1 MEDPQISSSKSTEND
16 NITNMSTT
24 SDVTLGKNITSI
36 DILPGPEAHDV
47 VQPKKTTEA
56 SEGFTLLHNQ
66 DLPKEVY
73 TNISC
78 TQQDAGGIQR
88 TGSLEDPQV
97 SFAKN
102 TETKAIS
109 LEATNENMT
118 ELRNRM
124 ESKPKTEHT
133 KFTDKELKTD
143 EKIQE
148 EILKMSS
155 VTESNTEVQSKE
167 TNEALEAAVSKLHNQ
182 EIPVKKNN
190 SVTESK
196 EMYTCTY
203 EDIEGIQRT
212 ESLEDPQVS
221 FVKPTEAESVSVE
234 ATNESI
240 KALKISTE
248 QKKEINKELKSD
260 ETETIQDERLKKS
273 SVTEAKTEVRS
284 QETHAA
290 LESTEG
296 VAKLDDQEIPMEVT
310 AIQACTEKD
319 IGGVQVTG
327 SLVDS
332 QEGFVKSKVI
342 ETVTVEATKESLKVL
357 RNIVENKPK
366 LDEREENA
374 TDEQL
379 KTDETEKKEEIL
391 KKSSVTEVH
400 SEVQSKETKE
410 ALETPES
417 VTLLNKRNS
426 PEEVCTHEDVEGI
439 QKAGFLEDTQ
449 VISSTSTEEVHVTN
463 MNSKSEQ
470 DTSVILVI
478 GSPVTKA
485 NSGVQSKET
494 HTALKAHEKMTHEDV
509 GGIQQTGSLEDP
521 EVSSFDSSEN
531 VNITNLSVEA
541 EQKTMLTDSSPLTEA
556 HTEVQSKETHK
567 ALEAPEDVTSLHNP
581 DLPVEVIARKDLMQ
595 RTGSLEDPQI
605 TSTNSTE
612 NVNAADLRSDKDP
625 LPITEA
631 NTNVHSKETH
641 EALEAPKGVIVQ
653 DNQDLPEKVT
663 NEDKEGSQRT
673 SSLEDPQISF
683 SNSKGNVDGSPVS
696 EAHTEVQS
704 KKTHEALE
712 APEGVIVQDGQEL
725 PVNVT
730 NEDKEGSQ
738 RTSSLEDPPESS
750 PNSTENVNDTNLS
763 AKAEQ
768 DILLGDRSPVIEAQ
782 NKVQSKETNYELKI
796 PEDITLQDNRDLPEE
811 SHMNLTCMQK
821 NVGSIQRTS
830 SLEDPPESSPNSTE
844 NVNHTNL
851 SAKAEQDII
860 LSDGSSVSEAHT
872 KVQSKETHKALEAPT
887 GVILQDSQ
895 DLRPEKM
902 TNEDKGDSQKT
913 SSLEDPPESSP
924 NSTENVNDTN
934 LSAKEKQ
941 DITLSHRPPAIETE
955 NKDKSK
961 ETNDALEIPEDITL
975 QDNQDLPKKSHM
987 NLTCMQKD
995 IGSIQRTGS
1004 LEDPPESS
1012 PNSTENVNDTNLS
1025 MKAEQDITLSD
1036 GSPVS
1041 EAHTRVQSKETH
1053 ETLEAPECVIL
1064 QYSQD
1069 LPVNVTHKVKRDI
1082 QRASSIED
1090 PQVSSSNSKGN
1101 VHVANLSAK
1110 AKQDITLSHRP
1121 PAIEAQNEGQSKETN
1136 EALEIPEDITLQYN
1150 RDLPEESHMNLTC
1163 MQKDIGSI
1171 QRTGSLEDPQENV
1184 NDTNLSTKAEQDIT
1198 LSDGSSVNEAHTQV
1212 QSKETHKALEAPTGV
1227 ILQDSEDLR
1236 PEKVTN
1242 EDKGGSQST
1251 SLLEDPQI
1259 STFNRKGNVNVTNL
1273 SAKAEKEI
1281 PLSDGSPVTEAH
1293 TQVQSKEG
1301 VVLLTNQ
1308 DLTEKVG
1315 LNVACT
1321 QKDIGSILTAG
1332 FPEDPQVSFA
1342 KSTENINVANLSSK
1356 SEEDITLIDVIDDS
1370 QVHSF
1375 TCNESNLN
1383 SEAEH
1388 NAQAESAKQTQIF
1401 IQSETNIESVTN
1413 SENQREGVDI
1423 LEQLDLQRVKPIC
1436 SSTPELV
1443 SDQAHFTLLEA
1454 TPAPLLDH
1462 LHDSQQQGD
1471 HSQTVE
1477 PCESISEHETTH
1489 HNHSIGGVDDE
1500 KHVPEASADTTAID
1514 FGYADAK
1521 PEHGQE
1527 MNRSLDT
1534 CPLESENVFR
1544 LGSEVGIYSVV
1555 RGNTRNISKAGVE
1568 AKKEEEEEEEE
1579 EASALEEASAPAVE
1593 SALPLTTPTM
1603 PEMIESERV
1612 VGEKEID
1619 DAVQRAA
1626 ATVTLKAP
1634 RKENLVQ
1641 ITKLQESDQSL
1652 LPSSAGTECE
1662 IIASIDENS
1671 EISSETNSSP
1681 TEKAEKVE
1689 TTFEVGCSSKM
1700 PHSSEKDEKKGGGP
1714 PVDGSPGKGTLSA
1727 TAEKETS
1734 AKNAENRTVISTSPL
1749 GLYDRRDWK
1758 GKSSESLERK
1768 GKGGTEASEEEGRER
1783 EQGGVQTVFTQQ
1795 AAHTKGLSLTE
1806 TETHPLHDNP
1816 QPMVSSQQRGEP
1828 VTSVTTC
1835 RAETALPPIT
1845 SSRTEV
1851 CSSANLSSPLSIST
1865 ETARKAPTKSE
1876 AHLNES
1882 WTESAL
1888 EEKLPSSDKSQLPA
1902 ASADGKDSAV
1912 QASDQQVQSTS
1923 VLTQTPDSGTRMV
1936 KKGTEKD
1943 TIQRI
1948 EDQRPL
1954 STSHLEMRD
1963 VTGTFRNVEG
1973 IACAN
1978 ENVDSPGNVNENT
1991 VLSSKVNGFAS
2002 LPPLT
2007 FHENLHHPVSETS
2020 FNFQGFLSTGPA
2032 EALQKTTTSESPW
2045 EALRKTGTTAVN
2057 ETIQKHDGN
2066 DTKDETVENVTG
2078 KSSGG
2083 TPSQPIVTNV
2093 SMNALNTAEE
2103 SRNLEV
2109 IQENEE
2115 AEKQTINLTLGMTH
2129 NSPED
2134 ALSSEPTSKKHNA
2147 GLQDTTVPERESNK
2161 GLSCTVLHPGG
2172 DPIVSDGDVQKKTG
2186 VFVTIKEV
2194 NEKDP
2199 ESVEYNVDV
2208 AVIRD
2213 KTCLSDRT
2221 QQESELTD
2229 ESNLPGGVEESSM
2242 MSEVKP
2248 LLSASK
2254 GSETENDLPVYST
2267 NNTACISQQRQESE
2281 PEQTPAILNGCCQI
2295 KPEDHTQDL
2304 QNQEKPLSLS
2314 VPLSQ
2319 GSETDN
2325 TLPVLSTNN
2334 SSGISQQSQK
2344 SEQPDHPP
2352 EVSKICSQIKPEDQI
2367 QVFKNQTDS
2376 GHDNGAVP
2384 EIAKDFGGT
2393 KDLTSPAMDVLD
2405 QLEGN
2410 ISLPNIQSDPKVPI
2424 VLRPPG
2430 PMLSH
2435 IEFIND
2441 CDISFPGKE
2450 VQFSSDHKKISTLNN
2465 GNDVEAGARGDTVR
2479 KTEENCKTEEK
2490 KGEKEQND
2498 VLFSTDVLAANVMT
2512 TPESSMQ
2519 KSQLAPIN
2527 VELHKAGLAG
2537 ESLNNDGNPSERKDV
2552 MINEDTEVSNKQS
2565 NTAKGS
2571 DSAIIPTK
2579 DIIESFTKPETE
2591 QNIETLLHSRTHH
2604 HDEKINRKMSPA
2616 NTIDLSSDHSS
2627 SVDVSADNQ
2636 ASSTQNSLRGTESF
2650 IPEESSR
2657 IESFKSIST
2666 VTAQP
2671 SAFDVTT
2678 STLSNMAKNVVKDDI
2693 VVLAG
2698 PEQLIPVN
2706 TKEIHDKYDSEE
2718 IQRKTHL
2725 RQQEKIQLIEEQ
2737 YSTVKQNASEDEKHC
2752 DEPYNSFEN
2761 QITEKEQV
2769 AKDLKEEKT
2778 NTSTEQTE
2786 NYRKSE
2792 EELKKEYTNKKH
2804 GDHKETAKEK
2814 DDKEEKPVDETVPGK
2829 TLKATVLSDPDLVSP
2844 GLPSIDQGCG
2854 RSLIEGTHPFMDQ
2867 DLSVALPVVQESCCE
2882 IDQIKDQKILSEL
2895 DCPVPNMNFQPL
2907 GPKQPQEL
2915 QCTAVLCE
2923 GLQMHEG
2930 VCQEETMVNDLS
2942 SQDQDIKL
2950 IPDSNGGAE
2959 NVCSSLGNSESISLL
2974 GNNEKES
2981 EKELEAKVS
2990 DLENV
2995 SSIKSVTS
3003 ALYKDEAKINNTQ
3016 TENQGDNLSSTTVAN
3031 PEDKEVKPVLS
3042 GSSNGHE
3049 REPPECTSQSDLKV
3063 DKSENLDHG
3072 DTLTEHS
3079 NAAKLP
3085 LNDSTKPIQN
3095 SSSSHKEED
3104 QSFSVVILG
3113 NSNCSKECNSQT
3125 GTVLATVPGTP
3136 ESLSKQHEAE
3146 STVKLGPEKTPELAT
3161 PLLDPVL
3168 QNKIE
3173 NDNMNEASQD
3183 IKEIKK
3189 EMMKNEAQLYPVESS
3204 QTETMALE
3212 NVDPSLSHSNQQQQD
3227 IELFSPKTC
3236 TGTKEEDR
3244 NMATQ
3249 AAISAKVQQM
3259 EHRKEEIGGYS
3270 EENGKNEPAENRKF
3284 REMCE
3289 SAKTRSSEP
3298 DLKDRKEGN
3307 ESKALEYVEETSMP
3321 VTLKT
3326 QSGTADGLQTEMKR
3340 HFISESSVCLES
3352 SAVSVVTNSQDS
3364 SQMLLNTCLSAQPSE
3379 EATKSFVQI
3388 LRENLS
3394 ESESGVSHDLTDSS
3408 HGDSHGE
3415 VAVILV
3421 SDASQKMEMT
3431 DGGVDISR
3439 GSKHEEEAFRTDTNT
3454 SVSQIGSGLESTRT
3468 DVSLSKEI
3476 TLETMMPDV
3485 TGSCESS
3492 NWIKEMREA
3501 VSVSEIP
3508 LRTAENRPFESL
3520 NSPQAD
3526 FQTPTE
3532 ESIPPVREQLD
3543 EPPDSRSPEK
3553 EAAEESE
3560 PSPTFPPPPEEDFLF
3575 PPPPDHLL
3583 HDSSEFP
3590 TPPPT
3595 PPERAPSEPELVPE
3609 AELESKPEPEPQCRP
3624 EPEPEPVPVV
3634 KPEPKPE
3641 IQPKWCESEP
3651 DPEPKPVLKPES
3663 KSEPKPEIQPNRE
3676 PEPELEPKPVLNPEI
3691 QSNREPKPDP
3701 EPKPELKPELEPK
3714 AEAVPP
3720 SNNSPQTQSVPHNH
3734 LKPEQLQA
3742 PPARSSDSDGA
3753 FETPESTTPV
3763 KTAAPPLP
3771 AVEQTEPTQPLPPT
3785 DTDPCLGPVSTVD
3798 ASAGDESSS
3807 PSFQPPSRSLSI
3819 VFDEDKPIASSGA
3832 YNLDHLLAADP
3843 FPESSGP
3850 QGRTPLTRSLSL
3862 QSGELDSYSPGD
3874 RPAGG
3879 ATEKYIHPRA
3889 ESFSVGTES
3898 APGTLR
3904 RVKKPRPGSLKKKP
3918 LSRQNSNPESA
3929 TSRAGSSSSTPEV
3942 KKRGKPR
3949 AETPPQVQD
3958 EQERP
3963 TASPSP
3969 SPSPAGTLRRS
3980 KIKPRVESPPPVAEE
3995 SIFAPAPD
4003 TAKPAEQQDKSSPVP
4018 DKDSPI
4024 PPSASYKWDPDNF
4037 ENIDPFC
4044 TGGSKIANSPV
4055 FGRKTDFAKADFAPV
4070 PEPPRSPPVPAEEPL
4085 PTLAAPRT
4093 EQPVNIEE
4101 QPIPKRQPIRLEFDY
4116 SEESGETS
4124 QDAPL
4129 PPKKLGKK
4137 PGAKMPLRKPKLGI
4151 KKAPPTKTEQLDNAP
4166 IRVNSNDN
4174 DDIPISKGS
4183 YNFDPNKWEDPNFN
4197 PFSSNQGIPNSPGQS
4212 RASYSFDADS
4222 FNDSN
4227 KMGNSPPKA
4236 ASFEVSSNDND
4247 NDNISELEDH
4257 NQNKPAKNKK
4267 KPLKSKSSGFSS
4279 LCCLSVKRSPKRSP
4293 VTDQSAQDPPADTL
4307 SDHAQDHATD
4317 EEKLASSTNQ
4327 KWTARHDVE
4336 AELTSDVQDFPQPSD
4351 LTAFVTGSNLPAQ
4364 NHDYEIEYMEK
4375 IGTSTPPLSVKK
4387 PSLYLNLDPVTD
4399 SSKQS
4404 SCMHDSGPNSPCTG
4418 SFEEME
4424 AQMEAEGK
4432 SPVLP
4437 ACGPPETLTE
4447 KSRKRENQSQS
4458 RAQSSERDGAPPSQ
4472 GPVEPSD
4479 LSLLDRLSESA
4490 APLSYLEPD
4499 LAETNPTAFAQKLQE
4514 ELVLAA
4520 LRIEALQVAKNISQ
4534 SPSLSTVSPQSR
4546 LKKPSPR
4553 RWNINSSA
4561 MSKQR
4566 DVASPGDSGV
4576 SKSSIYSRTGYSET
4590 ESPYLPREL
4599 DHSLGIARE
4608 EVVSKEKEVLEWKRK
4623 YEESQQELQEMKRIV
4638 AEYEKTIAQMIEK
4651 PITLPD
4657 SATEDEQRE
4666 KSLSHHTIQQLIL
4679 EKDQALAD
4687 LNSVEKSLADLFRRY
4702 EKMKD
4707 VLEGFRKNEEVLKK
4721 CAQEYLSRVRK
4732 EEQRYQ
4738 ALKIHAEEKLDKA
4751 NAEIAQVRTKAK
4763 QEQVAYQASLRKEQ
4777 MKVDS
4782 LERTLDQKNK
4792 EIEELTK
4799 ICDELIAK
4807 MGKS

>member
-1 MEDPQISSSKSTEND
+1 
-16 NITNMSTT
+16 
-24 SDVTLGKNITSI
+24 
-36 DILPGPEAHDV
+36 
-47 VQPKKTTEA
+47 
-56 SEGFTLLHNQ
+56 
-66 DLPKEVY
+66 
-73 TNISC
+73 
-78 TQQDAGGIQR
+78 
-88 TGSLEDPQV
+88 
-97 SFAKN
+97 
-102 TETKAIS
+102 
-109 LEATNENMT
+109 
-118 ELRNRM
+118 
-124 ESKPKTEHT
+124 
-133 KFTDKELKTD
+133 
-143 EKIQE
+143 
-148 EILKMSS
+148 
-155 VTESNTEVQSKE
+155 
-167 TNEALEAAVSKLHNQ
+167 
-182 EIPVKKNN
+182 
-190 SVTESK
+190 
-196 EMYTCTY
+196 
-203 EDIEGIQRT
+203 
-212 ESLEDPQVS
+212 
-221 FVKPTEAESVSVE
+221 
-234 ATNESI
+234 
-240 KALKISTE
+240 
-248 QKKEINKELKSD
+248 
-260 ETETIQDERLKKS
+260 
-273 SVTEAKTEVRS
+273 
-284 QETHAA
+284 
-290 LESTEG
+290 
-296 VAKLDDQEIPMEVT
+296 
-310 AIQACTEKD
+310 
-319 IGGVQVTG
+319 
-327 SLVDS
+327 
-332 QEGFVKSKVI
+332 
-342 ETVTVEATKESLKVL
+342 
-357 RNIVENKPK
+357 
-366 LDEREENA
+366 
-374 TDEQL
+374 
-379 KTDETEKKEEIL
+379 
-391 KKSSVTEVH
+391 
-400 SEVQSKETKE
+400 
-410 ALETPES
+410 
-417 VTLLNKRNS
+417 
-426 PEEVCTHEDVEGI
+426 
-439 QKAGFLEDTQ
+439 
-449 VISSTSTEEVHVTN
+449 
-463 MNSKSEQ
+463 
-470 DTSVILVI
+470 
-478 GSPVTKA
+478 
-485 NSGVQSKET
+485 
-494 HTALKAHEKMTHEDV
+494 
-509 GGIQQTGSLEDP
+509 
-521 EVSSFDSSEN
+521 
-531 VNITNLSVEA
+531 
-541 EQKTMLTDSSPLTEA
+541 
-556 HTEVQSKETHK
+556 
-567 ALEAPEDVTSLHNP
+567 
-581 DLPVEVIARKDLMQ
+581 
-595 RTGSLEDPQI
+595 
-605 TSTNSTE
+605 
-612 NVNAADLRSDKDP
+612 
-625 LPITEA
+625 
-631 NTNVHSKETH
+631 
-641 EALEAPKGVIVQ
+641 
-653 DNQDLPEKVT
+653 
-663 NEDKEGSQRT
+663 
-673 SSLEDPQISF
+673 
-683 SNSKGNVDGSPVS
+683 
-696 EAHTEVQS
+696 
-704 KKTHEALE
+704 
-712 APEGVIVQDGQEL
+712 
-725 PVNVT
+725 
-730 NEDKEGSQ
+730 
-738 RTSSLEDPPESS
+738 
-750 PNSTENVNDTNLS
+750 
-763 AKAEQ
+763 
-768 DILLGDRSPVIEAQ
+768 
-782 NKVQSKETNYELKI
+782 
-796 PEDITLQDNRDLPEE
+796 
-811 SHMNLTCMQK
+811 
-821 NVGSIQRTS
+821 
-830 SLEDPPESSPNSTE
+830 
-844 NVNHTNL
+844 
-851 SAKAEQDII
+851 
-860 LSDGSSVSEAHT
+860 
-872 KVQSKETHKALEAPT
+872 
-887 GVILQDSQ
+887 
-895 DLRPEKM
+895 
-902 TNEDKGDSQKT
+902 
-913 SSLEDPPESSP
+913 
-924 NSTENVNDTN
+924 
-934 LSAKEKQ
+934 
-941 DITLSHRPPAIETE
+941 
-955 NKDKSK
+955 
-961 ETNDALEIPEDITL
+961 
-975 QDNQDLPKKSHM
+975 
-987 NLTCMQKD
+987 
-995 IGSIQRTGS
+995 
-1004 LEDPPESS
+1004 
-1012 PNSTENVNDTNLS
+1012 
-1025 MKAEQDITLSD
+1025 
-1036 GSPVS
+1036 
-1041 EAHTRVQSKETH
+1041 
-1053 ETLEAPECVIL
+1053 
-1064 QYSQD
+1064 
-1069 LPVNVTHKVKRDI
+1069 
-1082 QRASSIED
+1082 
-1090 PQVSSSNSKGN
+1090 
-1101 VHVANLSAK
+1101 
-1110 AKQDITLSHRP
+1110 
-1121 PAIEAQNEGQSKETN
+1121 
-1136 EALEIPEDITLQYN
+1136 
-1150 RDLPEESHMNLTC
+1150 
-1163 MQKDIGSI
+1163 
-1171 QRTGSLEDPQENV
+1171 
-1184 NDTNLSTKAEQDIT
+1184 
-1198 LSDGSSVNEAHTQV
+1198 
-1212 QSKETHKALEAPTGV
+1212 
-1227 ILQDSEDLR
+1227 
-1236 PEKVTN
+1236 
-1242 EDKGGSQST
+1242 
-1251 SLLEDPQI
+1251 
-1259 STFNRKGNVNVTNL
+1259 
-1273 SAKAEKEI
+1273 
-1281 PLSDGSPVTEAH
+1281 
-1293 TQVQSKEG
+1293 
-1301 VVLLTNQ
+1301 
-1308 DLTEKVG
+1308 
-1315 LNVACT
+1315 
-1321 QKDIGSILTAG
+1321 
-1332 FPEDPQVSFA
+1332 
-1342 KSTENINVANLSSK
+1342 
-1356 SEEDITLIDVIDDS
+1356 
-1370 QVHSF
+1370 
-1375 TCNESNLN
+1375 
-1383 SEAEH
+1383 
-1388 NAQAESAKQTQIF
+1388 
-1401 IQSETNIESVTN
+1401 
-1413 SENQREGVDI
+1413 
-1423 LEQLDLQRVKPIC
+1423 
-1436 SSTPELV
+1436 
-1443 SDQAHFTLLEA
+1443 
-1454 TPAPLLDH
+1454 
-1462 LHDSQQQGD
+1462 
-1471 HSQTVE
+1471 
-1477 PCESISEHETTH
+1477 
-1489 HNHSIGGVDDE
+1489 
-1500 KHVPEASADTTAID
+1500 
-1514 FGYADAK
+1514 
-1521 PEHGQE
+1521 

-1544 LGSEVGIYSVV
+1544 LGSEVGIYTVV

-1845 SSRTEV
+1845 SSRTEA

-2134 ALSSEPTSKKHNA
+2134 ALSSEPTSEKHNA

-2376 GHDNGAVP
+2376 GHDNEAVP

-2565 NTAKGS
+2565 NTGKGS

-2591 QNIETLLHSRTHH
+2591 QNNETLLHSRTHH

-2829 TLKATVLSDPDLVSP
+2829 TLKATVLSDPGLVSP

-2854 RSLIEGTHPFMDQ
+2854 RSLIEGAHPFMDQ

-2882 IDQIKDQKILSEL
+2882 IDQIKDQKTLSEL

-2995 SSIKSVTS
+2995 SSIIKSVTS

-3016 TENQGDNLSSTTVAN
+3016 TEIQGDNLSSTTVAN
-3031 PEDKEVKPVLS
+3031 PEEKEVKPVLS

-3326 QSGTADGLQTEMKR
+3326 QSDTADGFQTEMKR

-3364 SQMLLNTCLSAQPSE
+3364 SRMLLNTCLSAQPSE

-3454 SVSQIGSGLESTRT
+3454 SVSQIGSGLESTCT
-3468 DVSLSKEI
+3468 DVSLSNEI

-3492 NWIKEMREA
+3492 NWIREMREA

-3520 NSPQAD
+3520 DSPQAD

-3543 EPPDSRSPEK
+3543 EPPDS
-3553 EAAEESE
+3553 
-3560 PSPTFPPPPEEDFLF
+3560 
-3575 PPPPDHLL
+3575 
-3583 HDSSEFP
+3583 
-3590 TPPPT
+3590 
-3595 PPERAPSEPELVPE
+3595 
-3609 AELESKPEPEPQCRP
+3609 
-3624 EPEPEPVPVV
+3624 
-3634 KPEPKPE
+3634 
-3641 IQPKWCESEP
+3641 
-3651 DPEPKPVLKPES
+3651 
-3663 KSEPKPEIQPNRE
+3663 
-3676 PEPELEPKPVLNPEI
+3676 
-3691 QSNREPKPDP
+3691 
-3701 EPKPELKPELEPK
+3701 
-3714 AEAVPP
+3714 
-3720 SNNSPQTQSVPHNH
+3720 
-3734 LKPEQLQA
+3734 
-3742 PPARSSDSDGA
+3742 RSSDSDGA

-4003 TAKPAEQQDKSSPVP
+4003 TAEPAEQQDKSSPVP

-4070 PEPPRSPPVPAEEPL
+4070 PEPPRSPPVPTEEPL

-4267 KPLKSKSSGFSS
+4267 KPLKSNTFR
-4279 LCCLSVKRSPKRSP
+4279 VKRSPKRSP
-4293 VTDQSAQDPPADTL
+4293 VTDQSAQCCPVCSPLSPTIPHTHNHLQDPPADTL

-4437 ACGPPETLTE
+4437 ARGPPETLTE

-4472 GPVEPSD
+4472 GPAEPSD

-4561 MSKQR
+4561 MSKKSADRSAQTEVKLCRRSPQYSQQR